1 MHNDRFWNDLDP
13 NKQKYKCMV
22 FWECFKKKVNKLIL
36 GTGETECMNRGIIWT
51 GIVTAGF
58 YCSPFQKAWHVR

>member
-36 GTGETECMNRGIIWT
+36 GTGETECMNRGII
-51 GIVTAGF
+51 
-58 YCSPFQKAWHVR
+58 